1 MGSYKGF
8 DVISEVQVLLKNK
21 KTNRIMKMLLKKYFG
36 FEEFRPLQGEIIS
49 NTLAG
54 RVILQNMRLYDIIH
68 LV

>member
-1 MGSYKGF
+1 
-8 DVISEVQVLLKNK
+8 
-21 KTNRIMKMLLKKYFG
+21 MKMLLKKYFG

-54 RVILQNMRLYDIIH
+54 RGILQNMRLYDIIH